1 MSKCRV
7 FILTLA
13 LLLIFGCFNQS
24 SLVIENFFLKKTYTF
39 VIQLKKMSKNLVIVE
54 SPAKA
59 KTIEKFLGNEYKVVS
74 SNGHIADL
82 PSNELGIDLENNYKP
97 KYAVTKDK
105 KDLVK
110 NLKKELK
117 GIDTVWLAS
126 DEDREGEAIAW
137 HLSES
142 LGLDESKTK
151 RIVFREITEN
161 AIKNAIKNPRQINKA
176 LVDAQQARRVIDRL
190 VGYKI
195 SPILWRKVKGGLSA
209 GRVQSVVLRLIAER
223 EKEISKFKP
232 IPSFKTSAEF
242 INDKGF
248 NFKAKYSENT
258 NDDENLSFFI
268 DGFKDAIFTIDN
280 INKTP
285 LTKKPAPPFTTST
298 MQQEAARKLG
308 FNVSRTMQTA
318 QRLYEAGHITYMRT
332 DSVTLSNTAINAVQK
347 TIEKKYGSEYY
358 QSRKFSNK
366 SKNAQ
371 QAHEAVRPTNFLN
384 EIQNLDADQS
394 NLYDLIWRRTVA
406 SQMSDAIVDKTTI
419 KINSSNHTGY
429 FKSEGEVVKFDGF
442 LKLYKESKDNQN
454 SEESQNSELPK
465 FSEGEQIKKQ
475 KVQVTEFF
483 TKPPF
488 RFSEAS
494 LVKKLEELGIGRPS
508 TYAPTISTVM
518 NRKYV
523 FKGDNNAQ
531 TRDVIQYN
539 VTDVISKN
547 INKENY
553 GSNKGK
559 LVPSEVGIL
568 VNEFLSNNFKDIIDY
583 NFTASV
589 ENEFDLIANG
599 SQNWKEIIHKF
610 YDPFSVIVN
619 DVQKNAKRETGERIL
634 GLDPKSGR
642 QLSVKLGKYG
652 PIAQIGKVDDEEK
665 PLFASL
671 LPDQQI
677 SKISAEDALK
687 LFELPIYVGD
697 FQGEKVEASI
707 GRYGPYIK
715 YQKIFIPIPSEF
727 NPFTITIEK
736 SIELINIKRE
746 SQKPIMIYQ
755 SHDVTRGKGRF
766 GPYLKWNGIFI
777 NVNKKYDFD
786 NLSESDCIELIEEKI
801 QKDKD
806 KIIMSWSS
814 DGITIE
820 KGRWNKIYIIK
831 GKKRIPL
838 AKNVDPKNISLDDAK
853 DYLKIKKR

>member
-1 MSKCRV
+1 
-7 FILTLA
+7 
-13 LLLIFGCFNQS
+13 
-24 SLVIENFFLKKTYTF
+24 
-39 VIQLKKMSKNLVIVE
+39 MSKNLVIVE

-137 HLSES
+137 HLFES
-142 LGLDESKTK
+142 LGLEESKTK

-161 AIKNAIKNPRQINKA
+161 AIKNAIKNPRQINKS

-223 EKEISKFKP
+223 EKEISIFKP

-242 INDKGF
+242 INKQDFK
-248 NFKAKYSENT
+248 FKAKYSENT

-280 INKTP
+280 IKKTP
-285 LTKKPAPPFTTST
+285 LSKKPAPPFTTST

-358 QSRKFSNK
+358 QLRKFSNK

-384 EIQNLDADQS
+384 EIQKLDADQS

-419 KINSSNHTGY
+419 KINSSNHKGY
-429 FKSEGEVVKFDGF
+429 FKSEGEVIKFDGF
-442 LKLYKESKDNQN
+442 LKLYKESKDNQ
-454 SEESQNSELPK
+454 SSDDSQNSELPK
-465 FSEGEQIKKQ
+465 FSKGEQIIKQ
-475 KVQVTEFF
+475 KVQVTQFF

-539 VTDVISKN
+539 VTDVVSKN
-547 INKENY
+547 INKESY

-589 ENEFDLIANG
+589 ENEFDLIASG
-599 SQNWKEIIHKF
+599 SQDWKEIIHKF

-697 FQGEKVEASI
+697 FEGEKVEASI

-715 YQKIFIPIPSEF
+715 YQKIFIPIPPEF

-746 SQKPIMIYQ
+746 SQKPIMIYK

-853 DYLKIKKR
+853 DYLKIKKS

>member
-1 MSKCRV
+1 
-7 FILTLA
+7 
-13 LLLIFGCFNQS
+13 
-24 SLVIENFFLKKTYTF
+24 
-39 VIQLKKMSKNLVIVE
+39 MSKNLVIVE

-137 HLSES
+137 HLFES
-142 LGLDESKTK
+142 LGLEESKTK

-161 AIKNAIKNPRQINKA
+161 AIKNAIKNPRQINKS

-223 EKEISKFKP
+223 EKEISIFKP

-242 INDKGF
+242 INKQDFK
-248 NFKAKYSENT
+248 FKAKYSENT

-280 INKTP
+280 IKKTP
-285 LTKKPAPPFTTST
+285 LSKKPAPPFTTST

-358 QSRKFSNK
+358 QLRKFSNK

-419 KINSSNHTGY
+419 KINSSNHKGY
-429 FKSEGEVVKFDGF
+429 FKSEGEVIKFDGF
-442 LKLYKESKDNQN
+442 LKLYKESKDNQ
-454 SEESQNSELPK
+454 SSDDSQNSELPK
-465 FSEGEQIKKQ
+465 FLQGEQIIKH
-475 KVQVTEFF
+475 KVQVTQFF

-531 TRDVIQYN
+531 TRDIIQYN
-539 VTDVISKN
+539 VTDVVSKI
-547 INKENY
+547 INKESF

-589 ENEFDLIANG
+589 ENEFDLIASG
-599 SQNWKEIIHKF
+599 SQDWKEIIHKF

-634 GLDPKSGR
+634 GSDPKSGR

-677 SKISAEDALK
+677 SKISAVEALK

-697 FQGEKVEASI
+697 FEGEKVEASI

-746 SQKPIMIYQ
+746 SIKPIMIYQ

-777 NVNKKYDFD
+777 NVSKKYDFD
-786 NLSESDCIELIEEKI
+786 NLSERDCVELIEEKI
-801 QKDKD
+801 QKDKE
-806 KIIMSWSS
+806 KIIMSWPS

-831 GKKRIPL
+831 GKKRVPL
-838 AKNVDPKNISLDDAK
+838 AKSVDPKKISLDDAK
-853 DYLKIKKR
+853 DYLKIKKIK